1 MRLVRDFDRVR
12 IYSPTAEHAR
22 AVAEEGG
29 AEAVASAEEAV
40 RGADVVVTATN
51 ASEPVLS
58 REWLKEGAHVNA
70 IGGRP
75 PQMTELDP
83 ETIAAA
89 ALYVDRR
96 ESAENEAGDYRRA
109 LEEGAIGPDHIRAEL
124 GEVLIGS
131 AAGRSGGELT
141 IFRSLGLAV
150 EDLAAAEYVVRRAR
164 ETGAGTEVRLLIPLE
179 EIRRAQETIAGT
191 AVRTP
196 LVRLHAPESPAEIYL
211 KLENLQPIGSF
222 KIRGAYNAARKA
234 GDVSAGLVTASA
246 GNMAQGVAWAA
257 RELGVPC
264 TVIAPDHAPETKVAA
279 IERLGGRVIKLPF
292 AEWWTVIEESRYEGV
307 DGVFL
312 HPVENEDVMAGN
324 GTIGLE
330 LLEDLPDPDAVLVP
344 WGGGGLLT
352 GIASAVKALRPETK
366 VYGCEIETAAP
377 LNATLEAGEPTGD
390 RVPDDVRRRRRSES
404 AAAEDVGAG

>member
-1 MRLVRDFDRVR
+1 M
-12 IYSPTAEHAR
+12 
-22 AVAEEGG
+22 
-29 AEAVASAEEAV
+29 
-40 RGADVVVTATN
+40 
-51 ASEPVLS
+51 
-58 REWLKEGAHVNA
+58 
-70 IGGRP
+70 
-75 PQMTELDP
+75 
-83 ETIAAA
+83 
-89 ALYVDRR
+89 
-96 ESAENEAGDYRRA
+96 
-109 LEEGAIGPDHIRAEL
+109 
-124 GEVLIGS
+124 
-131 AAGRSGGELT
+131 
-141 IFRSLGLAV
+141 
-150 EDLAAAEYVVRRAR
+150 
-164 ETGAGTEVRLLIPLE
+164 
-179 EIRRAQETIAGT
+179 
-191 AVRTP
+191 
-196 LVRLHAPESPAEIYL
+196 HAPESRAEIYL

-222 KIRGAYNAARKA
+222 KIRGAYNAARQAK
-234 GDVSAGLVTASA
+234 DVSAGLVTASA

-330 LLEDLPDPDAVLVP
+330 ILEDLPDPDAVLVP

-377 LNATLEAGEPTGD
+377 LNATLEAGELREIEYQTTFVDGAGAKALLPKMWALAKPLLDGAYVASLDETATAIRLMAERA
-390 RVPDDVRRRRRSES
+390 RVIAEGAGALAP
-404 AAAEDVGAG
+404 AAALSGRAGGGKIVCIVSGGNIDFSKLTVILEGGTP